1 MFSRLSAVRRQS
13 VVRTSLYKLEGA
25 KKLWLRGFVAAAS
38 KKRAGVKKQSLESAV
53 SEIEK
58 QFGKGSIMQLGQSE
72 LAQQEVSV
80 ISTGSIGLDLALGCG
95 GLPRGRVV
103 ELYGPESSGK
113 TTLALHVIAEAQRKG
128 GQCTFIDAEHAL
140 DPQYAKALGVDV
152 DNLFL
157 SQPDSGEQA
166 LEIADTLSRTG
177 AMDVVVIDS
186 VAALVPRAELEGEM
200 GDSHMA
206 LQARLMSQALRKMT
220 GTLAKSDTLM
230 IFINQIRSKVGV
242 IFGSPEVTAGGN
254 ALKFYASVRLDIRKR
269 EQIKSGSGMSREVI
283 GNATKVKVVKN
294 KMAPP
299 FREVQFD
306 MIYGKG
312 ICRIGELID
321 LGLQCG
327 VLKQTGSWIAL
338 TNSDDE
344 VSLDPLPPFAQGR
357 EKAKSVLENDAE
369 LYKNIHNRIK
379 AEVKKLHNFDPNI

>member
-1 MFSRLSAVRRQS
+1 MYIYRCRACLGPPICESTWCRCRQ
-13 VVRTSLYKLEGA
+13 LI
-25 KKLWLRGFVAAAS
+25 F
-38 KKRAGVKKQSLESAV
+38 
-53 SEIEK
+53 I
-58 QFGKGSIMQLGQSE
+58 
-72 LAQQEVSV
+72 
-80 ISTGSIGLDLALGCG
+80 
-95 GLPRGRVV
+95 
-103 ELYGPESSGK
+103 
-113 TTLALHVIAEAQRKG
+113 TTQ
-128 GQCTFIDAEHAL
+128 
-140 DPQYAKALGVDV
+140 
-152 DNLFL
+152 
-157 SQPDSGEQA
+157 SGEQA

-269 EQIKSGSGMSREVI
+269 ENKIWKWNEQGGCWQCYQSKGSKEQNGTTVPRSAIRYDVWQ
-283 GNATKVKVVKN
+283 
-294 KMAPP
+294 
-299 FREVQFD
+299 R
-306 MIYGKG
+306 

-338 TNSDDE
+338 TNSDGE
-344 VSLDPLPPFAQGR
+344 ASLDPLPPLRRKRRQ
-357 EKAKSVLENDAE
+357 K
-369 LYKNIHNRIK
+369 LYW
-379 AEVKKLHNFDPNI
+379 KLMQNCTRTSTTGSRRR